1 MAGRLPDLTSSCSS
15 FSILTSLIS
24 SSITPTGNS
33 SQTVLSNLSTSMGMS
48 SAIGLSFA
56 SDLASDSTAILSLS
70 DRSLE
75 EFNAS
80 DVTTWLVSSLSEP
93 FGSATDS
100 APSFDGGS
108 TVREISQK
116 LEHGLGRYKLCGCN
130 KWSDFQQSGALVAA
144 IFIDDGCQ
152 LLQTKLQKYGFITLA
167 DCRFN
172 LELNHLSLTI
182 LMHARVEL
190 MQDVSDASA
199 SPSTLKWTRKATRLR
214 SLATR
219 PPGVERPV
227 VNIDPATGKADSPH
241 KKKLRTYLG
250 IVTRDK
256 VDAEF
261 EIPETSNSRT
271 KKKILQTVDER

>member
-190 MQDVSDASA
+190 MQDVS
-199 SPSTLKWTRKATRLR
+199 
-214 SLATR
+214 
-219 PPGVERPV
+219 ERPV